1 MADYQ
6 PLIARAV
13 ARLAKNTS
21 ETRRIVYMSA
31 RATLSAQLQGGG
43 LRRGD
48 FDITSERLALEAA
61 IRKVEAESLRS
72 ALASTCSTK
81 SAPKAFCAPVSERWK
96 AVARW
101 DDGCNRADQ
110 PASLVL
116 TVLQMARRSF

>member
-31 RATLSAQLQGGG
+31 RATLSAQLQGGP
-43 LRRGD
+43 RRDD

-61 IRKVEAESLRS
+61 IRKVEALCLRS
-72 ALASTCSTK
+72 ALANSCPTK
-81 SAPKAFCAPVSERWK
+81 SAPKAFCAPDSKRWE